1 MVAITSPAPGR
12 PVTSPFGWR
21 INPITGKRALH
32 HGIDY
37 GGQFTVILAGRAKI
51 VSIGYDRYGLGNY
64 VIAEHA
70 PGFRTAYGHGA
81 HRSQLVKG
89 RTYADNMPVF
99 TSGTTG
105 ASTGNHLHFEVRIR
119 NRWGVWV
126 RVDPTPYFVSTT
138 PTDKT
143 LERRKRTWLG

>member
-1 MVAITSPAPGR
+1 M
-12 PVTSPFGWR
+12 
-21 INPITGKRALH
+21 L
-32 HGIDY
+32 
-37 GGQFTVILAGRAKI
+37 LAGRAKI

-126 RVDPTPYFVSTT
+126 RVDPTPYFASTT